1 MTKVARRKMQ
11 ARMKR
16 AFKDAVRARKQ
27 LKRAVTTHKKLVK
40 KYRAAA

>member
-16 AFKDAVRARKQ
+16 AFKDAVRARKK
-27 LKRAVTTHKKLVK
+27 LKRAVTAHKKLVK